1 MFRRV
6 GLVFAAAALLA
17 TTAAAQDVKPIQLT
31 IGGGYTSILGPGKDV
46 VGSSAGNFTVGILF
60 NLNPIFSVQGEYAW
74 NGVKK
79 RTVNLPSVNPLDGT
93 VAGNIPIS
101 VDGNMQYGSGNV
113 LIHAPTHGKAKPYGI
128 VGAGVYY
135 RPINLQSTSAGY
147 TTICDP
153 WWYVCYPAVVAVENN
168 LVSRSSTD
176 FGMSFGG
183 GVDFRFHEHASF
195 FVEVRYHYIWGPTIT
210 PQQPQNPI
218 AGAPPTTIPAN
229 MKATGKF
236 LPITFGF
243 RF

>member
-6 GLVFAAAALLA
+6 GLVLAAAVIAA

-31 IGGGYTSILGPGKDV
+31 IGGGWTGVYGPGKDF

-79 RTVNLPSVNPLDGT
+79 RTINLNVYPTPLQDNTGVPT
-93 VAGNIPIS
+93 NFYA
-101 VDGNMQYGSGNV
+101 DGNMQYGSGNV
-113 LIHAPTHGKAKPYGI
+113 LIHAPTHGMAKPYGI

-135 RPINLQSTSAGY
+135 RPVNITTPGVGY
-147 TTICDP
+147 TTVCDP
-153 WWYVCYPAVVAVENN
+153 WWYVCYPALVSVDQVVG
-168 LVSRSSTD
+168 SRSSTD
-176 FGMSFGG
+176 FGMNFGG

-195 FVEVRYHYIWGPTIT
+195 YVEVRYHYVWGPTIT
-210 PQQPQNPI
+210 VP
-218 AGAPPTTIPAN
+218 AGVTPPSNLKAN
-229 MKATGKF
+229 GKF